1 MIQIQA
7 QFSFEWIQ
15 NVEELMM
22 MMMMMMMMME
32 LRMNTEQI
40 FLLEND
46 LPVYSICIEE
56 KKFY

>member
-1 MIQIQA
+1 
-7 QFSFEWIQ
+7 
-15 NVEELMM
+15 
-22 MMMMMMMMME
+22 MMMMMMMME

-56 KKFY
+56 KNFFTRKVKSGSC

>member
-1 MIQIQA
+1 
-7 QFSFEWIQ
+7 
-15 NVEELMM
+15 
-22 MMMMMMMMME
+22 MMMMMMMME

-56 KKFY
+56 KKNFTRKVESGSC